1 MTGWA
6 LVAIPQ
12 EESPVWKLSSEKVP
26 HMTILYFGEQSDGSL
41 ASHIVS
47 FAEYCA
53 KLVLP
58 PFGMNV
64 ESRGVLGEDEAD
76 VLFFEKDF
84 GYNDVL
90 AFRKY
95 LLQDANIRKAY
106 ETVEQYPEWT
116 PHLTLGYPNAPAK
129 KNVLDYPINYI
140 PFHKIALWTEDFSGF
155 EIPLKYQSLSVVSMS
170 NTISLEEALEH
181 YGVKGMRWGV
191 RKSSDSGVSRS
202 TNREAKKDAEEFA
215 RAKMFYGQGA
225 GTRRKL
231 IKATV
236 EAKSKKDPSYKK
248 AFDQHLTSQ
257 DMSTHASKARS
268 ERRRKDAVEKTYKT
282 SKGVY
287 RYINGGFGAV
297 SMVSAIIASGYIAA
311 SKTGIDK
318 VIKDSA
324 SKKVRDL
331 KNNRQGQKMV
341 NDLLKSM
348 NLS

>member
-84 GYNDVL
+84 GYFDVL
-90 AFRKY
+90 AFR
-95 LLQDANIRKAY
+95 
-106 ETVEQYPEWT
+106 
-116 PHLTLGYPNAPAK
+116 
-129 KNVLDYPINYI
+129 
-140 PFHKIALWTEDFSGF
+140 
-155 EIPLKYQSLSVVSMS
+155 
-170 NTISLEEALEH
+170 
-181 YGVKGMRWGV
+181 
-191 RKSSDSGVSRS
+191 
-202 TNREAKKDAEEFA
+202 
-215 RAKMFYGQGA
+215 
-225 GTRRKL
+225 
-231 IKATV
+231 
-236 EAKSKKDPSYKK
+236 
-248 AFDQHLTSQ
+248 
-257 DMSTHASKARS
+257 
-268 ERRRKDAVEKTYKT
+268 
-282 SKGVY
+282 
-287 RYINGGFGAV
+287 
-297 SMVSAIIASGYIAA
+297 
-311 SKTGIDK
+311 
-318 VIKDSA
+318 
-324 SKKVRDL
+324 KKVRDL